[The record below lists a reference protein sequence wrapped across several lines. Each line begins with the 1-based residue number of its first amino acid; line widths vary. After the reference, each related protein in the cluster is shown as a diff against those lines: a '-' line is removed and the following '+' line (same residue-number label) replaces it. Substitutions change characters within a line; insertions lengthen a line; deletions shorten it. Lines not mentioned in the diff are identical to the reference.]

1 MLIVRLKQCEC
12 AIDDNRLDAAYELL
26 RADDLRGDRR
36 GQALIGRLAR
46 EFVARARNH
55 LDEQRLGEA
64 SADCEKAMA
73 LAGNLPEVSSLRLAI
88 SEAASARQNLDRARG
103 QLLSAAR
110 KHLDAGQLTIGG
122 GLLSAAETADARAEA
137 LKQEL
142 ADRRATLQ
150 SVLTKAS
157 AAFDAGNWENAIE
170 HLAALGSQYHADAQ
184 VHQLVRKIMDQVTTE
199 IQGAIESGR
208 LDRAAS
214 LLSRVDRLAHHVVDL
229 DHVRATL
236 NQCRLAFEM
245 ASSIDAQKSLETL
258 RRLLTLWPKARWMES
273 AVDHFEKLS
282 DALEQL
288 RSGPLGLATM
298 GPQVPDL
305 NETRAP
311 APTMGAA
318 GGNGAATPKA
328 PRAATNLFLHA
339 DGIGGFQVVSG
350 SAISIGAAGASI
362 HPDIALL
369 AGAGVPSIT
378 LSRSDGDY
386 FLRSR
391 EPVLIND
398 KPSTGKLLVNGDKI
412 ALGPRCRLTFRRP
425 APASGTAMLDLS
437 GARLARG
444 DIRQVILL
452 DREIVMGPGPT
463 AHVRCDE
470 LSAPVVLQ
478 PGNDRFLLRA
488 ADAVQVNGQAMGK
501 PAEVAIGSHVRVGPL
516 SFMLA
521 RE

>member
-36 GQALIGRLAR
+36 GQALVGRLAR

-64 SADCEKAMA
+64 SGDCEKAMA

-184 VHQLVRKIMDQVTTE
+184 VHQLVRKITDQVTNE
-199 IQGAIESGR
+199 IQRAIESGR

-229 DHVRATL
+229 DHVRVTL

-282 DALEQL
+282 NALEQL

-298 GPQVPDL
+298 GPSIADL
-305 NETRAP
+305 NETKAP
-311 APTMGAA
+311 APTLGAA
-318 GGNGAATPKA
+318 AGNGAAAQKA
-328 PRAATNLFLHA
+328 PRTSSNLFLHA

-350 SAISIGAAGASI
+350 SAISIGASGAST

-369 AGAGVPSIT
+369 AGSGMPSIT

-391 EPVLIND
+391 DPVLIND

-425 APASGTAMLDLS
+425 APASGTAILDLA

-478 PGNDRFLLRA
+478 AANDRFVLRA
-488 ADAVQVNGQAMGK
+488 ADAVQVNGQGMGK
-501 PAEVAIGSHVRVGPL
+501 PAEIAVGSHVRVGPL

-521 RE
+521 KE